1 MDNSTDPALVGQKV
15 EKQVSEHVRRRA
27 ARFSAGNL
35 ASWAVLL
42 LALGGLMGAIRLDLS
57 FMLKWVPF
65 IAGYTTI
72 TSVLVPMGIL
82 LLGTAAIGFPAR
94 RWMAVGATALVGF
107 TSLWMLVG
115 GLVLLTT
122 PGTIPG
128 VNAESAAVL
137 GRADSA
143 RRLIVAGVLMLAGAG
158 LAYIARGEPKR
169 RRRIMLPLL
178 VLGGILFVVGL
189 GSQSLSVNTSIDPLL
204 SVPIPFVEGVG
215 LTIGISLLSILFAMG
230 LALLGALGRLSR
242 FPPFYAMATF
252 YISLIRGTPLVVQ
265 IFFVFLALPQI
276 GQALH
281 VTWLTWDPVPSGIF
295 ALSLNYGAYMTE
307 IFRAGIQSI
316 GKGQTEAAYALG
328 MTARQTMQRVILP
341 QAVRLIIPPVGNE
354 FIAMLKDSSLV
365 YIMGVWEVLFRAQK
379 VGRQYF
385 HSMETLFVAAVFYWM
400 LTMVFSAFQERLE
413 RRMARGER

>member
-1 MDNSTDPALVGQKV
+1 MRQ
-15 EKQVSEHVRRRA
+15 RA
-27 ARFSAGNL
+27 ARFSAGNF

-42 LALGGLMGAIRLDLS
+42 LLLGFLFRAIDLDLS

-82 LLGTAAIGFPAR
+82 LLCTAAIGFPAR
-94 RWMAVGATALVGF
+94 RWMALTVTVLLGG
-107 TSLWMLVG
+107 TSLWMVIG
-115 GLVLLTT
+115 GAVLLTSQAT
-122 PGTIPG
+122 LPG
-128 VNAESAAVL
+128 VNAESAAL
-137 GRADSA
+137 IGRSA
-143 RRLIVAGVLMLAGAG
+143 SAWRMIIAGVVMLVGAW
-158 LAYIARGEPKR
+158 LAFIARGEPKR

-178 VLGGILFVVGL
+178 VVGAILFVIGL
-189 GSQSLSVNTSIDPLL
+189 GSQSLSVNTTSRPML
-204 SVPIPFVEGVG
+204 SVPIPFVEGLG

-242 FPPFYAMATF
+242 FPPFYALATF

-265 IFFVFLALPQI
+265 IFFIFLALPQI

-307 IFRAGIQSI
+307 IFRAGIQGI

-328 MTARQTMQRVILP
+328 MTASQTMQRVILP

-365 YIMGVWEVLFRAQK
+365 YIMGVWEILFRAQK
-379 VGRQYF
+379 IGRQYF
-385 HSMETLFVAAVFYWM
+385 RSMETLFVAAIFYWI
-400 LTMVFSAFQERLE
+400 LTMVLSAFQERLE
-413 RRMARGER
+413 RRMSRGER

>member
-1 MDNSTDPALVGQKV
+1 MDNSTDPAVVGQKV
-15 EKQVSEHVRRRA
+15 EKQVADHVRRRE
-27 ARFSAGNL
+27 ARFSAGNF

-42 LALGGLMGAIRLDLS
+42 LVLGVLMSAIRLDMS

-72 TSVLVPMGIL
+72 TSVLVPLGIA

-94 RWMAVGATALVGF
+94 RWIAVVATLVLGF
-107 TSLWMLVG
+107 TSLWLLIG
-115 GLVLLTT
+115 GAVLGSST
-122 PGTIPG
+122 GTIPG
-128 VNAESAAVL
+128 VNAESATTL
-137 GRADSA
+137 GRAASA
-143 RRLIVAGVLMLAGAG
+143 TRLIVASALMLAGVG
-158 LAYIARGEPKR
+158 LALFARGDPQR

-178 VLGGILFVVGL
+178 VLGGVIFVIGL
-189 GSQSLSVNTSIDPLL
+189 GSQSLSVNTNGDPVL
-204 SVPIPFVEGVG
+204 SVPIPFVEGLG

-242 FPPFYAMATF
+242 FPPFYALATF

-328 MTARQTMQRVILP
+328 LTSRQTMQRIILP

-365 YIMGVWEVLFRAQK
+365 YIMGVWEILFRAQK